1 MRRVF
6 VAGGL
11 LPPRGNEGRQ
21 EGVKKG
27 CTVPKPHSES
37 SASQAHLRSLLIE
50 VMRERGE
57 SLAEFGAT
65 LARTIDAGR
74 APFSRQYVHRLK
86 VGQDPITAEIAQA
99 IQVLGAMLDGVN
111 ELQARAQ
118 YVRVLAI
125 HPLPGDVIVLGAA
138 RGCALAGC
146 RIQFVPASPAQR
158 YCSPEC
164 RREADRRRREVV
176 G

>member
-1 MRRVF
+1 M
-6 VAGGL
+6 GD
-11 LPPRGNEGRQ
+11 
-21 EGVKKG
+21 
-27 CTVPKPHSES
+27 VPKPYSES
-37 SASQAHLRSLLIE
+37 SASQASLRSLLIE

-65 LARTIDAGR
+65 LARTIDATKP
-74 APFSRQYVHRLK
+74 AYSRQYVYRLK
-86 VGQDPITAEIAQA
+86 VGQDPITAEIAEA
-99 IQVLGAMLDGVN
+99 LQVLGAMLDGVN
-111 ELQARAQ
+111 ELQARAR

-125 HPLPGDVIVLGAA
+125 HPMPDDVIVMGKA
-138 RGCALAGC
+138 RGCDLAGC

-164 RREADRRRREVV
+164 RREAVRRRREGV

>member
-1 MRRVF
+1 M
-6 VAGGL
+6 
-11 LPPRGNEGRQ
+11 GRQ
-21 EGVKKG
+21 EGVKKVG
-27 CTVPKPHSES
+27 AMSKPYSES
-37 SASQAHLRSLLIE
+37 SASQAHLRNLLIE
-50 VMRERGE
+50 LMRERGE

-65 LARTIDAGR
+65 LAQTVDAGR
-74 APFSRQYVHRLK
+74 QPFSRQYVYRLK

-99 IQVLGAMLDGVN
+99 LQVLGAMLDGVN

-125 HPLPGDVIVLGAA
+125 HPLPGDVIVLGRP
-138 RGCALAGC
+138 RGCELAGC

-164 RREADRRRREVV
+164 RREADRRRRE
-176 G
+176 GMG

>member
-1 MRRVF
+1 MP
-6 VAGGL
+6 L
-11 LPPRGNEGRQ
+11 RGNEGRQ
-21 EGVKKG
+21 EGVKKVG
-27 CTVPKPHSES
+27 SVPKPYSES
-37 SASQAHLRSLLIE
+37 SASQMHLRGLLIE

-65 LARTIDAGR
+65 LARTIDVEKPAY
-74 APFSRQYVHRLK
+74 SRQYVYRLK

-99 IQVLGAMLDGVN
+99 LQVLGAMLDGVN

-125 HPLPGDVIVLGAA
+125 HLLPGDVIVLGAA

-158 YCSPEC
+158 YCSQEC
-164 RREADRRRREVV
+164 RREADRRRREGV

>member
-1 MRRVF
+1 MS
-6 VAGGL
+6 
-11 LPPRGNEGRQ
+11 
-21 EGVKKG
+21 
-27 CTVPKPHSES
+27 KPYSES
-37 SASQAHLRSLLIE
+37 SASQNHLRSLLIE

-74 APFSRQYVHRLK
+74 QPFSRQYVYRLK
-86 VGQDPITAEIAQA
+86 VGQDAITEEIAQA
-99 IQVLGAMLDGVN
+99 LQVLGAMLDGVN
-111 ELQARAQ
+111 ELQARAR

-125 HPLPGDVIVLGAA
+125 HPMPGDVIVLGAA

-158 YCSPEC
+158 YCSAEC
-164 RREADRRRREVV
+164 RREADRRRRE
-176 G
+176 GMG